1 MLCAAVTGMCNS
13 DKGGSALKLFTQPE
27 SGIEPLLEGL
37 RSARKSI
44 KILIFRFDRSEVER
58 ALVEAVQR
66 GVQVQA
72 LIAFTN
78 RGEEKNLRKLES
90 RLLGA
95 GVTVSRTADD
105 LVRYH
110 GKMFIIDGKELWLL
124 AFNYTHMDITLSRS
138 FAAVIRTPDVVAE
151 AVKLFEADVARAH
164 YRAGC
169 DDFVV
174 SPANARVQLMNFIR
188 GAKKQLLLYEMKIS
202 DIDFMELLAQKKSE
216 GVDVRIIGRVSSKN
230 NVLNVRT
237 IPLRLHVR
245 AILRDGKE
253 AFLGSQSLRKLEL
266 EARREIGVIFR
277 DGKAVRQMIDIFEHD
292 WQSGAPPVQ
301 TRVETMLDI
310 PAHSVAKSVVKNIHM
325 EPMIERVLERVMGGR
340 RSDIPFEPAEVTET
354 IREAFRAEVHD
365 AVMNAL
371 REMAAAAALS
381 VHVPKHADGDQGKHA
396 DTRGPEGGRSAAK
409 HAAKHAQ

>member
-1 MLCAAVTGMCNS
+1 M
-13 DKGGSALKLFTQPE
+13 KLFTQPE
-27 SGIEPLLEGL
+27 SGIQPLLEGL

-44 KILIFRFDRSEVER
+44 QILIFRFDRSEVER

-78 RGEEKNLRKLES
+78 RGEEKNLRKLEG

-110 GKMFIIDGKELWLL
+110 GKMFIIDRKELWLL

-138 FAAVIRTPDVVAE
+138 FAAVLRTPELVGE
-151 AVKLFEADVARAH
+151 AIKLFEADVARTH

-169 DDFVV
+169 DDLIV

-202 DIDFMELLAQKKSE
+202 DVDFMQLLAQKKSE
-216 GVDVRIIGRVSSKN
+216 GIDVRIIGRVSSKDN
-230 NVLNVRT
+230 ALNVRS

-277 DGKAVRQMIDIFEHD
+277 DGKAVRQMIDVFEHD
-292 WQSGAPPVQ
+292 WASGAPPVQ
-301 TRVETMLDI
+301 TRAEAMLDI
-310 PAHSVAKSVVKNIHM
+310 PAHSIAKSVLKNIHM

-340 RSDIPFEPAEVTET
+340 RSDIAFEPAEVTET
-354 IREAFRAEVHD
+354 IREAFRAEIHD
-365 AVMNAL
+365 AVVNAL
-371 REMAAAAALS
+371 GEMAAGAVS
-381 VHVPKHADGDQGKHA
+381 TVHAVKHSDADRGKYTDEQNSAQPRHA
-396 DTRGPEGGRSAAK
+396 TKSAAK
-409 HAAKHAQ
+409 HTQ